1 MSMNKKILV
10 LGSSGLIGHQVC
22 NYLKTFDNFIL
33 FDLAHTRKLTNDT
46 ILLDIRDE
54 KKIDELI
61 FQIKPNYIINC
72 VGILINGSKK
82 DPASAIFLNAYM
94 PHHLKKIA
102 DEINAKLIH
111 ISTDCVFSGKKG
123 QYNEDDEKDG
133 EGIYARTKALGEIIN
148 SKHLTLR
155 TSVVGPELKT
165 DGEELF
171 HWFKQQKGSVNGF
184 TKSIWSGVTTLELAK
199 AVKRAIDKNTTGLY
213 HITNG
218 KTINKFELL
227 NLFQKYSNHQIQII
241 PVDEIVSDKSFV
253 DNRQEFDYTIPSYE
267 EMVKEMLK
275 FIVIHRDIYSQ
286 YMN

>member
-1 MSMNKKILV
+1 MNKKILV
-10 LGSSGLIGHQVC
+10 LGSSGLIGHQVY
-22 NYLKTFDNFIL
+22 NYLKTFDNFTL
-33 FDLAHTRKLTNDT
+33 FDLAHTRKLTDDT
-46 ILLDIRDE
+46 ILLDIRDK
-54 KKIDELI
+54 KKIDDLI
-61 FQIKPNYIINC
+61 LLIKPDCIINC
-72 VGILINGSKK
+72 VGILIEGSKK
-82 DPASAIFLNAYM
+82 DPKSAIFLNAYM
-94 PHHLKKIA
+94 PHHLMKIA

-123 QYNEDDEKDG
+123 QYNEGDEKDG
-133 EGIYARTKALGEIIN
+133 TGIYARTKALGEIIN
-148 SKHLTLR
+148 SKHLTIR

-171 HWFKQQKGSVNGF
+171 HWFMQQKVSVNGF

-241 PVDEIVSDKSFV
+241 PVEGIVSDKSFV
-253 DNRQEFDYTIPSYE
+253 DNRREFDYTIPSYE
-267 EMVKEMLK
+267 VMVKDLLK
-275 FIVIHRDIYSQ
+275 FIDKHRDIYPH

>member
-1 MSMNKKILV
+1 MNKKILV

-22 NYLKTFDNFIL
+22 NYLKTFDNFTL
-33 FDLAHTRKLTNDT
+33 FDLAHTRKLTDDT

-54 KKIDELI
+54 KKTDDLI
-61 FQIKPNYIINC
+61 LQIKPDYIINC
-72 VGILINGSKK
+72 VGILIEGSKK

-94 PHHLKKIA
+94 PHHLMKIA

-123 QYNEDDEKDG
+123 QYNEGDEKDG
-133 EGIYARTKALGEIIN
+133 MGIYARTKALGEIIN

-171 HWFKQQKGSVNGF
+171 HWFMQQKGSVNGF

-218 KTINKFELL
+218 KSISKYELL
-227 NLFQKYSNHQIQII
+227 NLFKKYSNHPVQII
-241 PVDEIVSDKSFV
+241 PVEGIVSDKSFV

-267 EMVKEMLK
+267 VMVKDMLK
-275 FIVIHRDIYSQ
+275 FIDKHRDIYSQ

>member
-1 MSMNKKILV
+1 MNKKILV
-10 LGSSGLIGHQVC
+10 LGSSGLIGHQVY
-22 NYLKTFDNFIL
+22 NYLKTFDNFTL
-33 FDLAHTRKLTNDT
+33 FDLAHTRKLTDDT
-46 ILLDIRDE
+46 ILLDMLDE
-54 KKIDELI
+54 KKVNDVILK
-61 FQIKPNYIINC
+61 IKPDCIINC
-72 VGILINGSKK
+72 VGILIEGSKK
-82 DPASAIFLNAYM
+82 DPKSAIFLNAYM
-94 PHHLKKIA
+94 PHHLMKIA

-123 QYNEDDEKDG
+123 QYNEGDEKDG
-133 EGIYARTKALGEIIN
+133 TGIYARTKALGEITN

-171 HWFKQQKGSVNGF
+171 HWFMQQKESVNGF

-218 KTINKFELL
+218 KSISKYDLL
-227 NLFQKYSNHQIQII
+227 NLFKKHSNHLVQII
-241 PVDEIVSDKSFV
+241 PVDGIVSDKSFV
-253 DNRQEFDYTIPSYE
+253 DNRQEFDYAIPSYDV
-267 EMVKEMLK
+267 MVEDLLK
-275 FIVIHRDIYSQ
+275 FIDKHRDIYSH